1 MIEKATA
8 NSIEMVSDHQQALE
22 ESYYWR
28 GISKIAVGDKQGG
41 IEDFITCLEYHAGFD
56 LCIEGLND
64 QGVFP

>member
-8 NSIEMVSDHQQALE
+8 NSIEMVRDDEPALE

-41 IEDFITCLEYHAGFD
+41 IEDFTTCLEYHPGFAP
-56 LCIEGLND
+56 CIEGLNE
-64 QGVFP
+64 QGIFP